1 MTDTHLKWYPI
12 AASDDL
18 APRHVFDAQL
28 LGQEIAAWRADD
40 GFANV
45 WENRCLHRGVRLSI
59 GINDGSELKCQ
70 YHGWRYSNRSANCTY
85 IPAHPADAPARTV
98 CNRKYTTREKYGL
111 VWTAIE
117 SSGDVPPISLLDDT
131 AHMPLRAMPMN
142 ASAALVEEMLKGAS
156 FKRDD
161 NDRWSGLTAETDSSG
176 AILFNGIATFNLV
189 FFVQPVDS
197 TRSVVRGVAT
207 GISDGDIDEL
217 RHLNA
222 CLSVL
227 RRAIETRAAH
237 QKRADPIAPVYTQV
251 DAELATM
258 PDRSD
263 TGAVGHRVRVAHKT
277 MTANDTARFELVGL
291 GEELPTGQAGAHI
304 DVHLPNGL
312 IRQYS
317 LTNGPTETD
326 SYVIGVKREPGST
339 GGSQCL
345 HDTVREG
352 DILMVSAPRNNF
364 PLRRDAVRSVFVAGG
379 IGITP
384 LLSMAKT
391 IENQR
396 LDYDLHYFVRDDDH
410 VAFAEQIAAL
420 SGNVTLHKG
429 LSVENTGKALRD
441 IYQGPANANHTYICG
456 PGPML
461 DAARTAAA
469 ECGWREDA
477 VHFEYFKNTNEVD
490 ASSSFEIALARS
502 GRTLQV
508 NAGETVLDVLRTNG
522 ISIASCCSQ
531 GACGTC
537 KVAVIEGDVD
547 HQDVHLTDSE
557 KRQNAFIMTCVSRA
571 KSNRLVLDI

>member
-1 MTDTHLKWYPI
+1 MIETKLKWHPI

-45 WENRCLHRGVRLSI
+45 WENRCLHRGVRLTI
-59 GINDGSELKCQ
+59 GINDGNELKCQ

-117 SSGDVPPISLLDDT
+117 TSGDVPEISLL
-131 AHMPLRAMPMN
+131 AGVPSAPLRAMPIN
-142 ASAALVEEMLKGAS
+142 STADLVEEMLSAAVFES
-156 FKRDD
+156 AED
-161 NDRWSGLTAETDSSG
+161 NRWSEMSVETDPSG
-176 AILFNGIATFNLV
+176 AITFTGSSDKHLV
-189 FFVQPVDS
+189 FFLQPLDS
-197 TRSVVRGVAT
+197 ERTIIRGVAT
-207 GISDGDIDEL
+207 GIGDDDIAGL
-217 RHLNA
+217 RHLNQ
-222 CLSVL
+222 CLTTL
-227 RRAIETRAAH
+227 RAAIEARAA
-237 QKRADPIAPVYTQV
+237 QQDRVDPMQPVYTQV
-251 DAELATM
+251 EADLATM
-258 PDRSD
+258 PDRGEGSVN
-263 TGAVGHRVRVAHKT
+263 GIRVRVASKT
-277 MTANDTARFELVGL
+277 MTANDVARFEFVGL
-291 GEELPTGQAGAHI
+291 TGSLPTGQAGAHI

-317 LTNGPTETD
+317 LTNGPAETD
-326 SYVIGVKREPGST
+326 SYIIGVKREPNST
-339 GGSQCL
+339 GGSECL

-352 DILMVSAPRNNF
+352 DILLVSVPRNNF

-391 IENQR
+391 LENQR
-396 LDYDLHYFVRDDDH
+396 LNYELHYFVRDDDH
-410 VAFAEQIAAL
+410 VAFADKINAL
-420 SGNVTLHKG
+420 TGKITLHKG
-429 LSVENTGKALRD
+429 LSPEDTGKALHR
-441 IYQGPANANHTYICG
+441 IYNGPQNANHTYICG

-461 DAARTAAA
+461 NAAREAASH
-469 ECGWREDA
+469 CGWDDGA
-477 VHFEYFKNTNEVD
+477 VHFEYFKNTNEID
-490 ASSSFEIALARS
+490 DSSSFEIALARS
-502 GRTLQV
+502 GQTLQV
-508 NAGETVLDVLRTNG
+508 KSGETVLDVLRANG
-522 ISIASCCSQ
+522 VSIASSCSQ

-557 KRQNAFIMTCVSRA
+557 KRASAYIMTCVSRA
-571 KSNRLVLDI
+571 KSDRLVLDI